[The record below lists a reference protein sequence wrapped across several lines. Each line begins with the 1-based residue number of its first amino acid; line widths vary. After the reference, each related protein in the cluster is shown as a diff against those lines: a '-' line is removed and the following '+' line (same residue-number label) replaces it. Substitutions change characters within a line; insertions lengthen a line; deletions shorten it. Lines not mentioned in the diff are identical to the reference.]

1 MIEMANIMDEIAGI
15 LNQEL
20 DTFNRFLVF
29 LDDQNRQIAKNDIDA
44 LAKTNADL
52 DLLSNQA
59 SDLERYRQSL
69 TQELSRQLKLEN
81 DNPTLNDLVNR
92 LGGISSER
100 LNTLRLAILEVHK
113 KIAEKSRRNKFLID
127 KSRFLIAESMKIMSN
142 RPTATYERP
151 RTEKPTGAKSCLV
164 NRSA

>member
-1 MIEMANIMDEIAGI
+1 MAYAMDELADI

-20 DTFNRFLVF
+20 ETFNHFLIL
-29 LDDQNRQIAKNDIDA
+29 LDDQNRQIAKNDIES

-69 TQELSRQLKLEN
+69 TEEISSQMKLEN
-81 DNPTLNDLVNR
+81 HNPSLNELISR
-92 LGGISSER
+92 LEGISTER
-100 LNTLRLAILEVHK
+100 LQTLRRAILEVHS
-113 KIAEKSRRNKFLID
+113 KIAEKSKRNKFLID
-127 KSRFLIAESMKIMSN
+127 KSRFLITESMKIMSG
-142 RPTATYERP
+142 RPSATYERP
-151 RTEKPTGAKSCLV
+151 RAEKMANGEGGLV

>member
-1 MIEMANIMDEIAGI
+1 MATVMDEIASI

-20 DTFNRFLVF
+20 ETFNRFLVL
-29 LDDQNRQIAKNDIDA
+29 LDDQNRHIAKNDIDG

-52 DLLSNQA
+52 DMLSNQA

-69 TQELSRQLKLEN
+69 TQDLSRQLKLEN
-81 DNPTLNDLVNR
+81 HNPTLSDLVSR
-92 LGGISSER
+92 LDGISSER
-100 LNTLRLAILEVHK
+100 LRTLRQAILEVHK

-142 RPTATYERP
+142 RPAATYERP
-151 RTEKPTGAKSCLV
+151 RVEKMATKESCLI
-164 NRSA
+164 NRSV

>member
-1 MIEMANIMDEIAGI
+1 MANLMEELSNI

-20 DTFNRFLVF
+20 DTFNRFLVL

-69 TQELSRQLKLEN
+69 TQELSAQLKFEKH
-81 DNPTLNDLVNR
+81 NPTLNDLVNR
-92 LGGISSER
+92 LDGISSER
-100 LNTLRLAILEVHK
+100 LQRLRQAILEVHK

-127 KSRFLIAESMKIMSN
+127 KSRFLIAESIKIIGN
-142 RPTATYERP
+142 RPNATYERP
-151 RTEKPTGAKSCLV
+151 RADKIASSEAGLV
-164 NRSA
+164 NRSV

>member
-1 MIEMANIMDEIAGI
+1 MANVMDEISSI

-20 DTFNRFLVF
+20 ETFNRFLVL

-59 SDLERYRQSL
+59 SDLERYRQNL
-69 TQELSRQLKLEN
+69 TQELSQQLKLEN
-81 DNPTLNDLVNR
+81 HNPTLNDLVSR
-92 LGGISSER
+92 LDGISSER
-100 LNTLRLAILEVHK
+100 LRTLRQAILEVHK

-127 KSRFLIAESMKIMSN
+127 KSRFLIAESMKIIGN
-142 RPTATYERP
+142 RPAATYERP
-151 RTEKPTGAKSCLV
+151 RSDKMAGNESCLV